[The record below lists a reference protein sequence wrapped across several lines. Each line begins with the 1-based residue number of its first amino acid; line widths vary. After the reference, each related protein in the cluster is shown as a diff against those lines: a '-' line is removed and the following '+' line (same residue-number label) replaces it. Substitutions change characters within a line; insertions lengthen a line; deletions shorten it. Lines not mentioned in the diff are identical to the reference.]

1 MIIRIS
7 VPLFLMVSTCI
18 VFMFALIFADEANK
32 HERNLQ
38 RSIAALEEKIQLQA
52 KKQENEIFRVL
63 ETRAKTLSTQEMSMI
78 TAAVTRYSRINGH
91 DPYLLLAIIET
102 ESGFR
107 RQAVSHKGARGL
119 MQVRPFVA
127 RAIAGELNMAPDM
140 VVKHLDDLV
149 VNVRVGSYYLAKM
162 RKRFGNLTLALE
174 AYNLGPTRL
183 NKFIRDGK
191 KLKNRYSRKVLN
203 SRDRIEKI
211 ATNRV

>member
-7 VPLFLMVSTCI
+7 VPLYLMMSTCM
-18 VFMFALIFADEANK
+18 VFMFALIFAGEANR

-38 RSIAALEEKIQLQA
+38 KSVAALEEKIELQA
-52 KKQENEIFRVL
+52 KERENEIFRIL
-63 ETRAKTLSTQEMSMI
+63 ETRAKTLSIHEMSMI
-78 TAAVTRYSRINGH
+78 TEAVTRYSRINGH

-107 RQAVSHKGARGL
+107 RRAVSHKGARGL
-119 MQVRPFVA
+119 MQIRPFVA
-127 RAIAGELNMAPDM
+127 RAIANELDMAPDT

-149 VNVRVGSYYLAKM
+149 VNVKVGSYYLAKM
-162 RKRFGNLTLALE
+162 RKRFGDLTLALE

-211 ATNRV
+211 AADQV